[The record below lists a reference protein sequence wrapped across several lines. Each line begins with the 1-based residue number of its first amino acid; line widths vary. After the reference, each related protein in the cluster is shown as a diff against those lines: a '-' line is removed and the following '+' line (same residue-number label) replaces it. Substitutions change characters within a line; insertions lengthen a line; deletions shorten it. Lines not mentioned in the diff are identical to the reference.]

1 IIGYEEQMMDAGIT
15 DKRLCV
21 IESELCQALQANG
34 REGDTLSAV
43 VRQAWDGT
51 ALRVMTKNNKAACI
65 KPHISILGHI
75 TASELQ
81 RLLTTTDAANG
92 FANRFLWICAA
103 RSKCLPFGGSVDGRA
118 LADLAAR
125 TRTAVEFARTVEI
138 VEFGADARD
147 EWASVYP
154 ALSDGRPG
162 LLGAVTARAEAQ
174 TMRLALMYALLDRSP
189 KMRLEHLRAALA
201 AWHYCEDSA
210 RFIFGDKLGDP
221 TADEILHL
229 LRGAKDGMT
238 RNDFMDHFKRNKSSA
253 EIGRALGV
261 LQSLG
266 LARSSRLETGGREAE
281 LWS

>member
-1 IIGYEEQMMDAGIT
+1 MPVARPQVWA
-15 DKRLCV
+15 V
-21 IESELCQALQANG
+21 FSLQCAQLL
-34 REGDTLSAV
+34 RWV
-43 VRQAWDGT
+43 
-51 ALRVMTKNNKAACI
+51 LRV
-65 KPHISILGHI
+65 P
-75 TASELQ
+75 SEI
-81 RLLTTTDAANG
+81 G
-92 FANRFLWICAA
+92 
-103 RSKCLPFGGSVDGRA
+103 
-118 LADLAAR
+118 DLAAR